1 MSAENQVLA
10 IDAGNTSVK
19 AGLFIHEQLTEVRR
33 FSLTNLD
40 ELEKWSRA
48 AQCSTVVLST
58 VLSLEDT
65 EKITS
70 RFNEPMVISN
80 ETPLFFEL
88 IYNSKTLGIDR
99 ICNAAFMA
107 AKSKSEYTVTIDI
120 GTCIKFDLFHT
131 NEGYLGGSIAP
142 GIALR
147 YKSLNDYTGNLPLL
161 SNKTR
166 TKLVGNDTFSCI
178 HSGVMNGIQAEIQGM
193 TDQYIVGF
201 KDLTFFVTGG
211 DASFFDIHSKNDIF
225 ADENLTLK
233 GLFEIYKHNA

>member
-1 MSAENQVLA
+1 MNAENQVLA

-19 AGLFIHEQLTEVRR
+19 VGLFQNGELTEIRR
-33 FSLTNLD
+33 FTLNDLD
-40 ELEKWSRA
+40 ELEKWSIELK
-48 AQCSTVVLST
+48 CEKVIVST
-58 VLSLEDT
+58 VLTSEDT
-65 EKITS
+65 AKITS
-70 RFNEPMVISN
+70 RFNKPLVISN
-80 ETPLFFEL
+80 ETPLFFKL
-88 IYNSKTLGIDR
+88 IYNSKALGIDR

-107 AKSKSEYTVTIDI
+107 SKSEREYTVTIDI
-120 GTCIKFDLFHT
+120 GTCIKFDLFHA

-178 HSGVMNGIQAEIQGM
+178 HSGVINGIHAEIQGI
-193 TDQYIVGF
+193 TDQYVKGF
-201 KDLTFFVTGG
+201 EDLTFFVTGG

-233 GLFEIYKHNA
+233 GLFEIYKYNA